1 MFSFKL
7 ISQDI
12 ASTKA
17 LEESLK
23 PYGVFETEEEL
34 QHRFLANFQLYNS
47 FLHVHVLQSICS

>member
-1 MFSFKL
+1 LILNGIFSFKL

-34 QHRFLANFQLYNS
+34 QHRFLVNFRYTIYS
-47 FLHVHVLQSICS
+47 